1 VGTSAGIAIHA
12 SRSILVLNGPNLN
25 RLGKREPHL
34 YGGETLADV
43 EASCRSLGA
52 ELGLAV
58 DCRQTNAE
66 FQLVDWIHEACDSG
80 VAGIVINPAAFS
92 HTSVAVLDALKNFTG
107 PILEVHITNIHQ
119 REPFRHHSYVSS
131 VAQGVICGFGTQGYL
146 FALQRMAG
154 LLTEQPA

>member
-1 VGTSAGIAIHA
+1 MPTPPLSAGPASAVGTPAGIAIHA

-66 FQLVDWIHEACDSG
+66 FQLVDWIHEACDNG

-92 HTSVAVLDALKNFTG
+92 HTSVAVLDAL
-107 PILEVHITNIHQ
+107 
-119 REPFRHHSYVSS
+119 
-131 VAQGVICGFGTQGYL
+131 
-146 FALQRMAG
+146 
-154 LLTEQPA
+154 